1 MYAKPLDKLKPLFSG
16 IVERH
21 ITNDAWNWLQQAL
34 HIAHHQ
40 ADSKQFAVAFVS
52 MPRKTGKGIIS
63 LSAAEEK
70 EIQLIRPGVMIRE
83 WSLDHLSRVL
93 LLMHLSPVNQAEYFN
108 TIEKLFSNAE
118 MNELVALYSALP
130 FFAYPEMW
138 RKRCADGIRSNIG
151 IVLDSIICHNPYPAE
166 QLDELAWNQL
176 VLKAIFT
183 DKPIHQIIGL
193 QERANPDLAYS
204 LAGYAEERWA
214 AHRTVHPLIW
224 QCVGKFID
232 ERIFPNIKRISLSV
246 GYIERMAA
254 ALACFESSYLPAQ
267 ELLNQSPG
275 LKKEIENGEVRWETI
290 VQRTAL
296 V

>member
-1 MYAKPLDKLKPLFSG
+1 MDAKPIEELKPLFSA
-16 IVERH
+16 IIQRH
-21 ITNDAWNWLQQAL
+21 TSNETWSWLQQAL
-34 HIAHHQ
+34 HMAQH
-40 ADSKQFAVAFVS
+40 ATDSNQFAVAFVC
-52 MPRKTGKGIIS
+52 MPRKTGKGKIQ
-63 LSAAEEK
+63 LTNAEEK
-70 EIQLIRPGVMIRE
+70 AIQIIRPGIIIRE

-93 LLMHLSPVNQAEYFN
+93 LLMHLSPINQAEYFN

-151 IVLDSIICHNPYPAE
+151 IVLYSIICNNPYPAE
-166 QLDELAWNQL
+166 QLDEQAWNQL
-176 VLKAIFT
+176 VLKGIFT
-183 DKPIHQIIGL
+183 EKPIHQIIGL
-193 QERANPDLAYS
+193 QERANSDLAYS

-224 QCVGKFID
+224 KCVGKFID
-232 ERIFPNIKRISLSV
+232 QRIFPDIKRIFLSLDS
-246 GYIERMAA
+246 IERMSA
-254 ALACFESSYLPAQ
+254 ALACYESSYLPAQ

-275 LKKEIENGEVRWETI
+275 LKKEIESGEVRWETI
-290 VQRTAL
+290 VQRTEL